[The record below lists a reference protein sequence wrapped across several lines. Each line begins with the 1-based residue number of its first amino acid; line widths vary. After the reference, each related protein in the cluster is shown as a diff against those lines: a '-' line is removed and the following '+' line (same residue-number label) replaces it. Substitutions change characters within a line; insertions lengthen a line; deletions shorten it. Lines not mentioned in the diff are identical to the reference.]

1 MQIKRALISVS
12 DKKGIVEFARGLHEI
27 GVEILSTGGTATL
40 ISEAGIPV
48 RLVSDYT
55 GCSEILDGRVKTL
68 HPKIHGALLARRGKK
83 SHMKQIAQNEIELID
98 LVVVNLYP
106 FEEVVRKEG
115 VSMEEALENIDIG
128 GPSMLRSAAK
138 NYPDVAVVT
147 DPEDYQPI
155 LKEIKHNGEISME
168 KRSALALK
176 VFLRTAQYDAAISNY
191 LKSTFNSQPSTLNPF
206 PESLTLAFQ
215 KIQSLR
221 YGENPHQRAV
231 FYRESDAGRE
241 TLAGAEKL
249 HGKELSFNN
258 ILDLD
263 AALRT
268 VRDFKDIC
276 VVIIKHNNPCGV
288 ACGRTLLEAYSRA
301 RECDPVS
308 AFGGIVGINRK
319 VDRDVAHEISK
330 TFIEAL
336 IAPGFDD
343 EALEI
348 LMRKEA
354 IRLLAVGLVMRN
366 HRPLLTE
373 FDFKK
378 VSGGLLLQDA
388 DQDTD
393 ALEMSTVT
401 ERKPTKKEL
410 KALLFAWRVV
420 KHIKSNAIVFTTD
433 EATVGIGAG
442 QMSRVDSCRIAV
454 MKARVPLKGT
464 VVASDAFFPYRD
476 GIDEIARAGAT
487 AIIQPGGSQKDNEII
502 TACNEHG
509 IAMVFTGRR
518 HFRH

>member
-12 DKKGIVEFARGLHEI
+12 DKKGIVEFARGLHEM

-40 ISEAGIPV
+40 IGEAGIPV

-55 GCSEILDGRVKTL
+55 GCPEILDGRVKTL
-68 HPKIHGALLARRGKK
+68 HPKIHGALLARRKKK
-83 SHMKQIAQNEIELID
+83 SHMKQIVQNEIELID

-106 FEEVVRKEG
+106 FEEVARKEG
-115 VSMEEALENIDIG
+115 VSIEEILENIDIG

-138 NYPDVAVVT
+138 NYQDVVVIT

-155 LKEIKHNGEISME
+155 LKEIKHNGKISME
-168 KRSALALK
+168 RRGALALK

-191 LKSTFNSQPSTLNPF
+191 LKSALSLQPSALSPF
-206 PESLTLAFQ
+206 PERLTLAFQ

-221 YGENPHQRAV
+221 YGENPHQQAA
-231 FYRESDAGRE
+231 FYKEFDAGME
-241 TLAGAEKL
+241 ALAQAKKL
-249 HGKELSFNN
+249 HGKELSYNN

-263 AALRT
+263 AALKA
-268 VRDFKDIC
+268 VRDFEEIC
-276 VVIIKHNNPCGV
+276 VVIIKHNNPCGI
-288 ACGRTLLEAYSRA
+288 ACGRTLLEAYNRA

-308 AFGGIVGINRK
+308 AFGAVVGVNRK
-319 VDRDVAHEISK
+319 IDRSFAEEVNK
-330 TFIEAL
+330 TFIEVL

-343 EALEI
+343 EALKI
-348 LMRKEA
+348 LKRKEA
-354 IRLLAVGLVMRN
+354 IRLLTVGEVKRN
-366 HRPLLTE
+366 SRPLPTE

-378 VSGGLLLQDA
+378 VGGGLLLQDA
-388 DQDTD
+388 DQSKE
-393 ALEMSTVT
+393 ALKMRTVT
-401 ERKPTKKEL
+401 ERKPTKEEL

-442 QMSRVDSCRIAV
+442 QMSRVDSCKIAV
-454 MKARVPLKGT
+454 MKARTPLKGT

-487 AIIQPGGSQKDNEII
+487 AIIQPGGSQRDTEII
-502 TACNEHG
+502 TACNKHG
-509 IAMVFTGRR
+509 VAMVFTGRR